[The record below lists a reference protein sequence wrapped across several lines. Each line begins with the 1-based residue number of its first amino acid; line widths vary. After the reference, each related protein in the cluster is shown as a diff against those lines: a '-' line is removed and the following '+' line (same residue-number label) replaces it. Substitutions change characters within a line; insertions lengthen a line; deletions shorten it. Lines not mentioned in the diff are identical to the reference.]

1 VSEQRVHQVRE
12 WVAEARRVHQW
23 ERERYGWYRV
33 NVVFTGR
40 RAKKVV
46 REAAQDAFVA
56 AFDRWDAHHQR
67 VAAERTEVTAQS
79 IGALEKSLRVWG
91 ASVGV

>member
-33 NVVFTGR
+33 NVVFTWR

-46 REAAQDAFVA
+46 REAAQDAAVA
-56 AFDRWDAHHQR
+56 WFARRER
-67 VAAERTEVTAQS
+67 VRVQTKAQNVETFA
-79 IGALEKSLRVWG
+79 ALEKSLRVWG